1 MKLIKYIKSKAAI
14 GAVVFSTVMGAFF
27 MSPVMAFASDGG
39 GAAVYVEEPR
49 GWQTKAVTMQ
59 VKTNDGAIYDDK
71 GKEIPVHSKCVYA
84 SIDDAGFEDITAS
97 MVVTIDHNCKLNL
110 KAIYEDGSTVYN
122 YYTFTNFDL
131 EIPTVKAY
139 MDGELMYITAADEI
153 SGVKSITV
161 NNKAFTELGNGTMC
175 VNVKDLESTDEY
187 FQIYSNDVAGNKS
200 KEFKVK
206 NPYYVGEIE
215 SGQQD
220 QSLDNPDSVEAT
232 DPTEARGTV
241 TEDVTTTKDGE
252 VIKEFYTVDA
262 SGKTFY
268 IIVDKSQN
276 SDNVYLLT
284 EAGVND
290 LLNFVDYNGVDV
302 QNGDVP
308 MYEVPSSKREIV
320 VDEDVETTDEEP
332 VKEEKTE
339 TKSNSSAMFII
350 VILIAGVGVGYYFYK
365 NKKRKEDLEE
375 AEEMDA
381 YDVPDE
387 DESEVLVEEGDEDD
401 YEDYEDEESDDDV
414 EDITEEDIEGAEI
427 MPEDLIEADSDF
439 EVIHFG
445 DEEE

>member
-1 MKLIKYIKSKAAI
+1 MKLVKYIKCKAAI
-14 GAVVFSTVMGAFF
+14 GVAIVSTVMGAFF

-39 GAAVYVEEPR
+39 DGAVYVEEPT

-59 VKTNDGAIYDDK
+59 VKTNEAYITDDN
-71 GKEIPVHSKCVYA
+71 GKTIPVQAKAVYA
-84 SIDDAGFEDITAS
+84 SVDGEGSKDITDTGI
-97 MVVTIDHNCKLNL
+97 VTIDHNCKLSL
-110 KAIYEDGSTVYN
+110 KAIYEDGRSVFNDYE
-122 YYTFTNFDL
+122 FKNFDL
-131 EIPTVKAY
+131 ELPTIKASL
-139 MDGELMYITAADEI
+139 DGELMYITATDEI

-200 KEFKVK
+200 KEFKIK
-206 NPYYVGEIE
+206 NPYYVGTIE

-220 QSLDNPDSVEAT
+220 HSLDNPDSIEAT
-232 DPTEARGTV
+232 DQTEARGTV

-276 SDNVYLLT
+276 SDNVYLLC

-308 MYEVPSSKREIV
+308 MYEVPSAKREV
-320 VDEDVETTDEEP
+320 VTDVAEETT
-332 VKEEKTE
+332 EEKPVEEKKE
-339 TKSNSSAMFII
+339 TKGNSSTTFII

-365 NKKRKEDLEE
+365 NKKRKEDIEE

-387 DESEVLVEEGDEDD
+387 DEDEVIVEEGDEDD
-401 YEDYEDEESDDDV
+401 YEDEADETPE
-414 EDITEEDIEGAEI
+414 ETEITEEDIEGADI
-427 MPEDLIEADSDF
+427 LPTDLIEDDSDF

-445 DEEE
+445 DEEEEDK

>member
-14 GAVVFSTVMGAFF
+14 GAVVVSTVMGAFF

-71 GKEIPVHSKCVYA
+71 GKEIPVHAKCVYA
-84 SIDDAGFEDITAS
+84 SIDDAGFEDVTAS

-187 FQIYSNDVAGNKS
+187 FQIYSSDVAGNKS

-308 MYEVPSSKREIV
+308 MYEVPSSKREVV

-387 DESEVLVEEGDEDD
+387 DESEVLVEEGDEED
-401 YEDYEDEESDDDV
+401 YEDSEDEESDDDI

>member
-14 GAVVFSTVMGAFF
+14 GAVVVSTVMGAFF

-84 SIDDAGFEDITAS
+84 SIDDAGFEDITAT

-308 MYEVPSSKREIV
+308 MYEVPSSKREVV

-401 YEDYEDEESDDDV
+401 YEDSEDEEPDDVV

>member
-1 MKLIKYIKSKAAI
+1 MKLVKYIKCKAALGVAI
-14 GAVVFSTVMGAFF
+14 VSTVMGAFF

-39 GAAVYVEEPR
+39 DGAVYVEEPT
-49 GWQTKAVTMQ
+49 GWQTRAVTMQ
-59 VKTNDGAIYDDK
+59 VKTNEAYITDDN
-71 GKEIPVHSKCVYA
+71 GKSIPVQAKAVYA
-84 SIDDAGFEDITAS
+84 SVDGEGFKDITDTGI
-97 MVVTIDHNCKLNL
+97 VTIDHNCKLSL
-110 KAIYEDGSTVYN
+110 KAIYEDGRSVFNDYE
-122 YYTFTNFDL
+122 FKNFDL
-131 EIPTVKAY
+131 ELPTIKASL
-139 MDGELMYITAADEI
+139 DGELMYITATDEI

-200 KEFKVK
+200 KEFKIK
-206 NPYYVGEIE
+206 NPYYVGTIE

-220 QSLDNPDSVEAT
+220 HSLDNPDSIEAT
-232 DPTEARGTV
+232 DQTEARGTV

-276 SDNVYLLT
+276 SDNVYLLC

-308 MYEVPSSKREIV
+308 MYEVPSAKKEV
-320 VDEDVETTDEEP
+320 VVEEESETAEETP
-332 VKEEKTE
+332 AKEEKSENTG
-339 TKSNSSAMFII
+339 NSSAMFII
-350 VILIAGVGVGYYFYK
+350 VVLVAGVGVGYYFYK
-365 NKKRKEDLEE
+365 NKKRKEDIEE

-387 DESEVLVEEGDEDD
+387 EEPEVFVEEGDEDD
-401 YEDYEDEESDDDV
+401 YEDEDSESE

-427 MPEDLIEADSDF
+427 MPDDLIEGDSDF
-439 EVIHFG
+439 EIIEFK
-445 DEEE
+445 DEE

>member
-1 MKLIKYIKSKAAI
+1 MKLVKYIKSKAAI
-14 GAVVFSTVMGAFF
+14 GAVVVSTVMGAFF

-71 GKEIPVHSKCVYA
+71 GKEIPVHAKCVYA

-139 MDGELMYITAADEI
+139 MDGELMYITATDEI

-187 FQIYSNDVAGNKS
+187 FQIYSEDEAGNKS

-308 MYEVPSSKREIV
+308 MYEVPSSKREVV
-320 VDEDVETTDEEP
+320 VDEDVTTTDEEP

-381 YDVPDE
+381 YDIPDE
-387 DESEVLVEEGDEDD
+387 EEEEIIVEDGDEDD
-401 YEDYEDEESDDDV
+401 YEDSEDEESDGDDA

-427 MPEDLIEADSDF
+427 MPEDLIEDDPDF
-439 EVIHFG
+439 EVIHYG
-445 DEEE
+445 DEE